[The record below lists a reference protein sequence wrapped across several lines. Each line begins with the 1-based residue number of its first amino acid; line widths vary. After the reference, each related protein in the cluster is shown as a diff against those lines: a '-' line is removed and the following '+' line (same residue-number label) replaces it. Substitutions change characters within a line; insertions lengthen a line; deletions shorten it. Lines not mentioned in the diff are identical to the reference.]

1 MYVTA
6 QGLFIGFII
15 ISELFLVL
23 VLILYCGGFKRRG
36 KKKKTNNK
44 THPQSCQMHFLK
56 SPSFKLLLLTVWENN
71 QIQIIYSLMYHQN
84 TCNAHMLLWS
94 SRKKKNPILKILTD
108 FYCAVF
114 SLNLLKFFP
123 NLTVW
128 MLILSSAAWLRVP
141 CAQNSWQKCSE
152 MCL

>member
-1 MYVTA
+1 MYVRA

-15 ISELFLVL
+15 ISELFLV
-23 VLILYCGGFKRRG
+23 VFLILYCGGFKRKE

-94 SRKKKNPILKILTD
+94 SRNKINLILKILTE

-114 SLNLLKFFP
+114 SFDLLRFFP

-128 MLILSSAAWLRVP
+128 MSIVLNFAAWLRVP
-141 CAQNSWQKCSE
+141 CA
-152 MCL
+152 